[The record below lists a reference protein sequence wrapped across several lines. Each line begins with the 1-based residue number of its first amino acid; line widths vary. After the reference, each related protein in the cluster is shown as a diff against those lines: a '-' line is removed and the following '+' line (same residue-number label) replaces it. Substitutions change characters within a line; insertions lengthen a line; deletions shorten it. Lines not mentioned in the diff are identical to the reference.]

1 MNNKSFF
8 GGSGDVFLFR
18 DKSLMVVAAVV
29 SLLLQIIS
37 FFTTWDGAK
46 AYFAATFAYA
56 PLLFALAVQTVVYFL
71 ENGLRRRPSF
81 GKIVALLMAMCC
93 SSYFSF
99 VGIYNN
105 INPPTQYLERTY
117 SSYAKLLSARA
128 EEIVSAGN
136 GAYISAVDD
145 GVNLII
151 SSYTTLSAEKETLD
165 RLSEELNSADTSV
178 SENMAKPYSW
188 QYENYEDY
196 AAAYSAYIASIS
208 QGSTAEQQAKLES
221 ILARYGIKDVAGISE
236 RAGSLSAQLSLAEG
250 TVAQFGGSD
259 FYTRAETMRRQA
271 AEGSSDAAAKISA
284 LYKSISGDTL
294 HIPEYISETTLKLS
308 LPSYDQIAGQD
319 GAAVVREKLAGV
331 INAACDEL
339 SAAGCEI
346 SCEDY
351 AFENIYTL
359 PIYAVI
365 SGGFGTDA
373 LIALLLAVLVDV
385 LSLLFAMIFV
395 RSKSV
400 LAAQSTEQAMIGD
413 ELLFERNIVTAV
425 RLGMCAEGRTFSDAP
440 EFSEITDRLAEFI
453 CRFSA
458 VDYASDKGF
467 TLAAERERLTD
478 HQPLVAF
485 LCQFGLAKMLTA
497 EEAKLLSGEESG
509 EIVLLKTKFMLWVSE
524 KSCCD
529 RQEQSKPLVVGKAV
543 TE

>member
-1 MNNKSFF
+1 MNKKSFF

-56 PLLFALAVQTVVYFL
+56 PLLFALAVQSVVYFL

-81 GKIVALLMAMCC
+81 GKIVALMMAMCC

-117 SSYAKLLSARA
+117 SSYVKELTAQQEHLLSA
-128 EEIVSAGN
+128 GN
-136 GAYISAVDD
+136 EAYTSAVDE
-145 GVNLII
+145 GVNHII
-151 SSYTTLSAEKETLD
+151 SSYTTLSAEKETLQK
-165 RLSEELNSADTSV
+165 LTEELNSADTSV

-188 QYENYEDY
+188 QYEKYEDY

-208 QGSTAEQQAKLES
+208 QGSTAEQQAKLEA
-221 ILARYGIKDVAGISE
+221 ILSRYGISDTSE
-236 RAGSLSAQLSLAEG
+236 IAERTGKLTAQLSLIEG
-250 TVAQFGGSD
+250 TVASFEGEE
-259 FYTRAETMRRQA
+259 FYSRAEAMRTQA
-271 AEGSSDAAAKISA
+271 AEGNSDAAAKISA
-284 LYKSISGDTL
+284 LYKSLTGSTL
-294 HIPEYISETTLKLS
+294 HTPEYISETSLQLS
-308 LPSYDQIAGQD
+308 LPSYDLIAGQD
-319 GAAVVREKLAGV
+319 GAAVVRERLAGV
-331 INAACDEL
+331 INSACDEL
-339 SAAGCEI
+339 SAAGCET
-346 SCEDY
+346 DAAQY
-351 AFENIYTL
+351 TFENIYTL

-400 LAAQSTEQAMIGD
+400 LAAQSTEQAILGD

-425 RLGMCAEGRTFSDAP
+425 RLGMCAEGRSFSDAP
-440 EFSEITDRLAEFI
+440 EFTEVADRLAEFI

-458 VDYASDKGF
+458 VDYASHKGF
-467 TLAAERERLTD
+467 TLAAERERLSD
-478 HQPLVAF
+478 HQQLVAF

-497 EEAKLLSGEESG
+497 EEAKLLSGKESG
-509 EIVLLKTKFMLWVSE
+509 DIVLLKTKFMLWVSE
-524 KSCCD
+524 KSGCD
-529 RQEQSKPLVVGKAV
+529 MPEESKPLPVGKAV